1 MRFLKLANL
10 KRASKMAKDTKK
22 SKKPANPMTQDETYR
37 KLPKN
42 SKMVDAKDIDQPYYD
57 MSPKTE
63 AQRMGAARRNR
74 ERAQDEYFKTLSK
87 PELKNNSDRAARAA
101 RNASAEEKIAAQQ
114 AGYQYNPA
122 TESMDFEGNVK
133 QYRKGGMVKEKGTG
147 EKYASN
153 KAMMK
158 HERKESPAMERS
170 EYRKG
175 GAVMCRGGGL
185 VTRKRPTKVC

>member
-1 MRFLKLANL
+1 
-10 KRASKMAKDTKK
+10 MAKEDKKKK
-22 SKKPANPMTQDETYR
+22 SKINPMKQDRTPRNIPDQSE
-37 KLPKN
+37 KI
-42 SKMVDAKDIDQPYYD
+42 DAKDIDQTYYD
-57 MSPKTE
+57 MAPKTE

-74 ERAQDEYFKTLSK
+74 EITQDAYFESLKWPSKDNQERASR
-87 PELKNNSDRAARAA
+87 SARA
-101 RNASAEEKIAAQQ
+101 ASAEEKIAAQQ

-122 TESMDFEGNVK
+122 TDSMDFEGNVK
-133 QYRKGGMVKEKGTG
+133 QYRKGGMAMKEKGTG
-147 EKYASN
+147 EVYASK

-158 HERKESPAMERS
+158 HEKKESHSMERS

>member
-1 MRFLKLANL
+1 MRFLKQANL
-10 KRASKMAKDTKK
+10 KRASKMAKDPKTA
-22 SKKPANPMTQDETYR
+22 KKPANPMTQDETYR

-74 ERAQDEYFKTLSK
+74 ERAQEEYFKTLSK
-87 PELKNNSDRAARAA
+87 SELKNNSDRAARAA

>member
-1 MRFLKLANL
+1 
-10 KRASKMAKDTKK
+10 MAKDTKK

-42 SKMVDAKDIDQPYYD
+42 SEMVDAKDIDQPYYD

-63 AQRMGAARRNR
+63 AQRVGSARRNFER
-74 ERAQDEYFKTLSK
+74 SMKTYFDTLDLAKTMRDPKARQEVYDNAERAGRASSAASEDYEKTK
-87 PELKNNSDRAARAA
+87 
-101 RNASAEEKIAAQQ
+101 QQ
-114 AGYQYNPA
+114 AG
-122 TESMDFEGNVK
+122 
-133 QYRKGGMVKEKGTG
+133 YRKGGMVKEKGTG
-147 EKYASN
+147 EKYASK

-185 VTRKRPTKVC
+185 VARKRPTKVC

>member
-1 MRFLKLANL
+1 
-10 KRASKMAKDTKK
+10 MAKKAMKKK
-22 SKKPANPMTQDETYR
+22 SDVSEK
-37 KLPKN
+37 
-42 SKMVDAKDIDQPYYD
+42 
-57 MSPKTE
+57 SPQTE
-63 AQRMGAARRNR
+63 AQRMGAART
-74 ERAQDEYFKTLSK
+74 EA
-87 PELKNNSDRAARAA
+87 DRAYKKYFDVLEAPTKSQADMYKYGEKALAA
-101 RNASAEEKIAAQQ
+101 SGKEKIAAQQ

-122 TESMDFEGNVK
+122 TDSMDFEENVK
-133 QYRKGGMVKEKGTG
+133 QYRRGGMVKEKGTG
-147 EKYASN
+147 EKYASK

>member
-1 MRFLKLANL
+1 
-10 KRASKMAKDTKK
+10 MAKDSKTA
-22 SKKPANPMTQDETYR
+22 KKPANPMTQDKTYR

-42 SKMVDAKDIDQPYYD
+42 SKMVDAKDIDQPYYN
-57 MSPKTE
+57 MFPNTE
-63 AQRMGAARRNR
+63 AQRMGAARSNR
-74 ERAQDEYFKTLSK
+74 QKAQEEYFKQLDN
-87 PELKNNSDRAARAA
+87 PELYSKEGLNRAGRSAMD
-101 RNASAEEKIAAQQ
+101 ASAKEKIAAQQ

-122 TESMDFEGNVK
+122 TESMDFEENVK

>member
-1 MRFLKLANL
+1 
-10 KRASKMAKDTKK
+10 MAKEDKKKK
-22 SKKPANPMTQDETYR
+22 SKVNPMKQDRTPRNIPDQSE
-37 KLPKN
+37 KI
-42 SKMVDAKDIDQPYYD
+42 DAKDIDQTYYD
-57 MSPKTE
+57 MAPKTE

-74 ERAQDEYFKTLSK
+74 EIAQDAYFESLKY
-87 PELKNNSDRAARAA
+87 PVKNNQERAGRAARA
-101 RNASAEEKIAAQQ
+101 ASAEEKIAAQQ

-122 TESMDFEGNVK
+122 TDSMDFEGNVK
-133 QYRKGGMVKEKGTG
+133 QYRRGGMVKEKGTG
-147 EKYASN
+147 EKYTSK

-158 HERKESPAMERS
+158 HEKKESHSMERS